1 MAPSRARLPRA
12 RPEAVLGWL
21 AAAASVV
28 MVYVVVVR
36 GGGVLIGHTSS
47 PHLGLSVLATAA
59 VAVLIEPVR
68 ARVEK
73 LAGERLRGHA
83 SPYDVLSEFSRR
95 VADQPDDELMPERMA
110 RMLAAGTAAAWAQ
123 VWLQVN
129 DRLVLVA
136 AHPAAA
142 AAHDDVPPLGGN
154 EHGAGRRSVPVGH
167 GGALLGVLRVQ
178 ERDGRPLTTTEQRLL
193 AGLAGQAGLVLHT
206 ARLRAELTERHA
218 ELARRAVELRTAR
231 DELVNAQYRE
241 RRRLERDLH
250 DGAQQQLVA
259 LSINLRLA
267 QSLAVQ
273 APGRVA
279 PLLAE
284 QRQAATG
291 AIETLSTLA
300 RGVLPPL
307 LLDQGLT
314 AALAA
319 VVATSPVAVDLRA
332 ADLGR
337 FTRAVESAV
346 YFCCLEALQ
355 NAAKHAHADRV
366 EVSLEVEAGHLR
378 LTVCDDG
385 AGMTRSSRPG
395 AGLTNM
401 TDRIEAVG
409 GRLTVESRPGSGTSV
424 TAVVP
429 ALRVPTQRSR

>member
-1 MAPSRARLPRA
+1 
-12 RPEAVLGWL
+12 
-21 AAAASVV
+21 
-28 MVYVVVVR
+28 
-36 GGGVLIGHTSS
+36 
-47 PHLGLSVLATAA
+47 
-59 VAVLIEPVR
+59 
-68 ARVEK
+68 
-73 LAGERLRGHA
+73 
-83 SPYDVLSEFSRR
+83 
-95 VADQPDDELMPERMA
+95 
-110 RMLAAGTAAAWAQ
+110 
-123 VWLQVN
+123 
-129 DRLVLVA
+129 
-136 AHPAAA
+136 
-142 AAHDDVPPLGGN
+142 
-154 EHGAGRRSVPVGH
+154 
-167 GGALLGVLRVQ
+167 
-178 ERDGRPLTTTEQRLL
+178 
-193 AGLAGQAGLVLHT
+193 
-206 ARLRAELTERHA
+206 
-218 ELARRAVELRTAR
+218 
-231 DELVNAQYRE
+231 
-241 RRRLERDLH
+241 
-250 DGAQQQLVA
+250 
-259 LSINLRLA
+259 
-267 QSLAVQ
+267 
-273 APGRVA
+273 VA

-307 LLDQGLT
+307 LRDQGLT

-319 VVATSPVAVDLRA
+319 VVATSPVVVDLRA

-355 NAAKHAHADRV
+355 NAAKHAHADKV

-385 AGMTRSSRPG
+385 AGMTRSFRPG